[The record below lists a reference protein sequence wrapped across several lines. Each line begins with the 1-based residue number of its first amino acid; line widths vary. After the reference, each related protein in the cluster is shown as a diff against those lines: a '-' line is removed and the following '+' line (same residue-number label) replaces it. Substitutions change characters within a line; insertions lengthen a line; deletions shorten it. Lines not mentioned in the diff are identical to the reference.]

1 MQKPKGAPMSPRSFL
16 LLMFVCLLWAGNT
29 IVSRL
34 VVGTLGVPPLWFA
47 AMRALV
53 VMVVLLPWLRPLP
66 SKPLQVMLVTF
77 AISGASFALTFIGL
91 RQATPSATSIVSL
104 SNAPLTVLFAIPV
117 LGERVHWRR
126 GVGVTLAFA
135 GVVVAIASPEE
146 AKASVGL
153 LYVLAGAVASAL
165 GAVYLKRIELEALRL
180 QAWAGASSVAVLL
193 PLSLALEQ
201 GQWETMA
208 GSPGEFV
215 AALAFSALAVS
226 VLAHTLYYRFLQTHD
241 ANLVAPLTLMT
252 PVFTVVM
259 GVLITG
265 DPVGVP
271 LIAGGLM
278 AAAGVLVIVLRPS
291 ALIFKPLL
299 IRSRL

>member
-1 MQKPKGAPMSPRSFL
+1 MTPRSFF

-29 IVSRL
+29 IVSRV
-34 VVGTLGVPPLWFA
+34 VVGTLMVPPLWFA

-53 VMVVLLPWLRPLP
+53 VVAALLPWLRPLP
-66 SKPLQVMLVTF
+66 PRPLQVALVTF

-91 RQATPSATSIVSL
+91 KDATPSAVSIVSL

-126 GVGVTLAFA
+126 TVGVTLAFA

-146 AKASVGL
+146 AEASFGL
-153 LYVLAGAVASAL
+153 LFVLAGAVASAL
-165 GAVYLKRIELEALRL
+165 GAVFLKRIELEALRL
-180 QAWAGASSVAVLL
+180 QAWAGASSAVVLM
-193 PLSLALEQ
+193 PLSLLLER
-201 GQWETMA
+201 GQWHAMA
-208 GSPGEFV
+208 AVPGEFV

-252 PVFTVVM
+252 PLFTVIM

-265 DPVGVP
+265 DPVGWP
-271 LIAGGLM
+271 LILGGLM

-291 ALIFKPLL
+291 ARIFKPLL